1 MKMKI
6 LPLLRKR
13 VETPIVAQVSLRV
26 HVKDDQEYHSHA
38 YAMRVTGDKTELL
51 VIDKNRKFIWFDI
64 EHLEGIDD
72 VDI

>member
-6 LPLLRKR
+6 LPLLKKR
-13 VETPIVAQVSLRV
+13 AEKPLIAQVSLRV

-38 YAMRVTGDKTELL
+38 YAMRVTGEKTELL
-51 VIDKNRKFIWFDI
+51 VIDKNSKFTWFAI

-72 VDI
+72 GDI